1 MNEGLQALALA
12 GRLRTS
18 GESADP
24 LAFATEPGMQIAFIG
39 GGNMA
44 AALVGGLLARG
55 AAPASIRVVEPLA
68 AQREVLHARFGVAAF
83 ERAGADALAGA
94 DLVVLAV
101 KPQQMREA
109 VAPLQPLLRD
119 ALVVSVAA
127 GIRASDLSRWLGGH
141 RRVVRAMPNTPALIG
156 MGVTGLAALPGTGQA
171 DRETAERAL
180 GAVGPTVWVD
190 DESLLDAVTA
200 VSGSGPAYVF
210 LFMEA
215 MQQAA
220 RALGLDARQARELV
234 LNTFAGAAQLA
245 LRADEPP
252 ATLRERV
259 TSRGGTTAA
268 ALAVMEAGDLR
279 GLVER
284 AIAAAHRRGVE
295 MGDEFGSA

>member
-1 MNEGLQALALA
+1 
-12 GRLRTS
+12 
-18 GESADP
+18 
-24 LAFATEPGMQIAFIG
+24 MQIGFIG

-55 AAPASIRVVEPLA
+55 TAARSIRVVEPLA
-68 AQREVLHARFGVAAF
+68 AQREALRARFGVATF
-83 ERAGADALAGA
+83 DRAGPDALANA

-109 VAPLQPLLRD
+109 VAPLASLLRD

-127 GIRASDLSRWLGGH
+127 GIRAHDLSRWLGGH
-141 RRVVRAMPNTPALIG
+141 RRIVRAMPNTPALIG
-156 MGVTGLAALPGTGQA
+156 MGVTGLAALPGTSEA
-171 DRETAERAL
+171 DRDTAGRVL

-190 DESLLDAVTA
+190 DESMLDAVTA

-215 MQQAA
+215 VQEAA
-220 RALGLDARQARELV
+220 LALGLDARQARELT

-245 LRADEPP
+245 LRSDDPP

-259 TSRGGTTAA
+259 TSTGGPTAA
-268 ALAVMEAGDLR
+268 ALAVMEAGGLR
-279 GLVER
+279 KLVGQALE
-284 AIAAAHRRGVE
+284 AAQRRSAE
-295 MGDEFGSA
+295 MGDEFGRD